1 MTLNSNQDSMQN
13 LRFLFILMCLLGRP
27 AGAAAQTT
35 PSAPSDSPQ
44 TLEWVERQ
52 AWRID
57 SMISDAMRGSEPVEI
72 LVRLTDC
79 FQLFDAISMAG
90 LYCTDIRAAAEA
102 GRNQCDVINYRL
114 EKDLNSKLQRAV
126 EARKQ
131 AIRMKEAVKACKQN
145 LPKPANAFTPNDL
158 LHHEAHMAE
167 LYLLDGMATEDLHIM
182 SQKLEWVIRTLHDVE
197 HLARSLSD
205 CSSPLE
211 LAERAVLDCQTA
223 LAAPNWHEVHLS
235 LKSALSKV
243 QEIQRTAN
251 CN

>member
-13 LRFLFILMCLLGRP
+13 LGYFFILMCLMGRS
-27 AGAAAQTT
+27 AGAVAQTT
-35 PSAPSDSPQ
+35 PSADSPQ

-57 SMISDAMRGSEPVEI
+57 SMISDAMRGSEPIEI

-79 FQLFDAISMAG
+79 FQVFDAISMAG

-131 AIRMKEAVKACKQN
+131 AIRMKEAVKVCKQN
-145 LPKPANAFTPNDL
+145 LSKSANSFTPNDL
-158 LHHEAHMAE
+158 LKHEAHMAE

-205 CSSPLE
+205 CSIPLE
-211 LAERAVLDCQTA
+211 LAERAVIDCQTA

-243 QEIQRTAN
+243 QTIQRSAN

>member
-1 MTLNSNQDSMQN
+1 
-13 LRFLFILMCLLGRP
+13 MCMLGRLT
-27 AGAAAQTT
+27 GVAAQT
-35 PSAPSDSPQ
+35 APSEQADSPQ

-72 LVRLTDC
+72 FIRLTDC
-79 FQLFDAISMAG
+79 FQVFDAISMAG

-131 AIRMKEAVKACKQN
+131 ATLMKEAVNACKQK
-145 LPKPANAFTPNDL
+145 LPKTTSGFTPNDL
-158 LHHEAHMAE
+158 LKHDAHMAE
-167 LYLLDGMATEDLHIM
+167 LDLQDGMATEDLHIM
-182 SQKLEWVIRTLHDVE
+182 SQKLELAIRALHDVE
-197 HLARSLSD
+197 HLARTLSN
-205 CSSPLE
+205 CRTPLD
-211 LAERAVLDCQTA
+211 LAERAVLDCQAA
-223 LAAPNWHEVHLS
+223 LAAPNWHEVHLFI
-235 LKSALSKV
+235 KAALSNVKA
-243 QEIQRTAN
+243 IQQSAN